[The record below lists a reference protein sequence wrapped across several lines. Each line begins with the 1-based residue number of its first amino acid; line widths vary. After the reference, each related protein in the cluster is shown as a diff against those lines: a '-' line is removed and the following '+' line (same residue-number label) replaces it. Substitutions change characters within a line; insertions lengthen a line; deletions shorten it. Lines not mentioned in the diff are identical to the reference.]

1 MLVES
6 LEWQNTVVR
15 LCIGLM
21 IIIVA
26 IWYMFSEVKDII
38 EKNKKKNMDG
48 GKNE

>member
-6 LEWQNTVVR
+6 LDWQNTM
-15 LCIGLM
+15 GLM
-21 IIIVA
+21 IIIA
-26 IWYMFSEVKDII
+26 SIWYMFSEVKDII